1 MYFKE
6 KKILSYRYIAGPCLG
21 DGKLSVVGGKGTQS
35 VSASP
40 SPAARRKQGEFLRV
54 TESSPLIDPS
64 EVTVET
70 TQVHFA
76 KIICSPYGTFSK
88 ISFQNKNSKQEAF
101 FCFCY
106 TFYFFF
112 SV

>member
-1 MYFKE
+1 M
-6 KKILSYRYIAGPCLG
+6 
-21 DGKLSVVGGKGTQS
+21 VGGKGAQS
-35 VSASP
+35 VSTSP

-88 ISFQNKNSKQEAF
+88 IYLFKKNSKQEAF
-101 FCFCY
+101 LLFLLY
-106 TFYFFF
+106 TFFLCIKTLFF
-112 SV
+112 SLCRSFLYLFIFNLL

>member
-1 MYFKE
+1 MVYEFQRQ
-6 KKILSYRYIAGPCLG
+6 ILSYRYIAGPCLG
-21 DGKLSVVGGKGTQS
+21 DGKLLSVVGGKGAQS

-88 ISFQNKNSKQEAF
+88 ISFQKKFKAR
-101 FCFCY
+101 
-106 TFYFFF
+106 
-112 SV
+112 SVLF